1 MNVQNN
7 CLGKLITCMEEVLQY
22 YSVKPDNCA
31 ANICGGGCA
40 DSGQSDSV
48 CYAEDC
54 CVLPADFRIVIV
66 INNSYNNNILLLS

>member
-40 DSGQSDSV
+40 DSGQSDIV
-48 CYAEDC
+48 CYAE
-54 CVLPADFRIVIV
+54 IVA
-66 INNSYNNNILLLS
+66 S

>member
-7 CLGKLITCMEEVLQY
+7 CLVKLITCMEEVLQY

-40 DSGQSDSV
+40 DSGQSDIV
-48 CYAEDC
+48 CYAET
-54 CVLPADFRIVIV
+54 
-66 INNSYNNNILLLS
+66 